1 MSRRKRVSLSI
12 RLQPYE
18 GSLLAEVANWL
29 KQMEKGEANRRVEE
43 ALLMAYLPYARAAQG
58 EDEKEIERCCWETQD
73 RLNNHGFLMRQ
84 ALRVAQPRLA
94 SGSLERAQGP
104 DSLHS
109 QAGMSSSPYPS
120 TPSSSPAS
128 PPQSRLSALGHA
140 SQVSSVF
147 GDDD

>member
-29 KQMEKGEANRRVEE
+29 KGMEKGEANRRVEE

-58 EDEKEIERCCWETQD
+58 EDESEIERCCWETQD
-73 RLNNHGFLMRQ
+73 RLNSHGFLMRQ

-94 SGSLERAQGP
+94 SGSLERTQGP

-109 QAGMSSSPYPS
+109 QARMSSSPS

-128 PPQSRLSALGHA
+128 PPQSRLSALGNA